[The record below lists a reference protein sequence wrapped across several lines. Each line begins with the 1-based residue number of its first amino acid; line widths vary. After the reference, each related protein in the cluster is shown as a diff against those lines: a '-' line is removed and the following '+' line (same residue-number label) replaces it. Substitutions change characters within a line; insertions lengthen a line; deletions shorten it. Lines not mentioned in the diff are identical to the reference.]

1 MLDLQDGA
9 GTLNI
14 VGESFLSGEHI
25 SSGVIK
31 TLSGV
36 LAMSVDMV
44 KVLETVMLLCFG
56 AAWPAS
62 ILKSWK
68 SRTTKGKSLFFL
80 LVILT
85 GYAAGVSKV
94 LISEGAGGFLLLP
107 YGLNMLMVAADALI
121 YMRNA
126 AIDRRTAQL
135 PQA

>member
-1 MLDLQDGA
+1 M
-9 GTLNI
+9 N
-14 VGESFLSGEHI
+14 
-25 SSGVIK
+25 
-31 TLSGV
+31 
-36 LAMSVDMV
+36 VDMV
-44 KVLETVMLLCFG
+44 KVLETAMLLCFG

-62 ILKSWK
+62 ILKSWR

-107 YGLNMLMVAADALI
+107 YGLNMVMVAADALI

-126 AIDRRTAQL
+126 AIDRRAAQL
-135 PQA
+135 PKA